1 MHLMRKPNA
10 IRIQSR
16 RQAFD
21 FENSTTHLRQK
32 AVKSLRAGIMPDLFI
47 NLTDIAVCL
56 VFARPGTREVLFQ
69 YPER

>member
-21 FENSTTHLRQK
+21 FGKSTTHLREK

-47 NLTDIAVCL
+47 NLTDITA
-56 VFARPGTREVLFQ
+56 
-69 YPER
+69 